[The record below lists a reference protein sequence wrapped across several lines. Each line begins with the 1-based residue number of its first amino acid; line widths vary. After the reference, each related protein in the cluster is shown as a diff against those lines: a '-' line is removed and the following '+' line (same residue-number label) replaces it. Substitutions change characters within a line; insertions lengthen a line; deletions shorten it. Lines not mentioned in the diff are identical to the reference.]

1 MIAQDD
7 FERYDRALITN
18 SNLAIKAVGELLQQA
33 EGQSRDE
40 VHSFLFSAYPDIVA
54 AYGER
59 AAAVAVEFYDEQREL
74 AHVKIDYDAEI
85 PDLSGYIYKLQG
97 DVSRTTSQYSELEK
111 IVATLQGYASR
122 RTYEYV
128 DETITYN
135 SMRDSAHPR
144 WALVPHADACAW
156 CVFLASQGFVY
167 RTKNTVARHN
177 HCRCTP
183 TPEFDGGGLEGYDQ
197 DKYLDAYSKA
207 RDRAVKD
214 ARSDWES
221 MSQEER
227 MKYTRNGRT
236 PSYDAYLRNRI
247 VGQMAHDLGIPEHK
261 H

>member
-1 MIAQDD
+1 MISRDD
-7 FERYDRALITN
+7 FERYDRALVTN
-18 SNLAIKAVGELLQQA
+18 SNLAVKAVGGLLERLDGNSSDDIA
-33 EGQSRDE
+33 TALSE
-40 VHSFLFSAYPDIVA
+40 VYPSIVNT
-54 AYGER
+54 YGER

-144 WALVPHADACAW
+144 WALVPHAGACAW
-156 CVFLASQGFVY
+156 CILLASQGFVY
-167 RTKNTVARHN
+167 RSSNTVSRHA

-183 TPEFDGGGLEGYDQ
+183 TPDFDGGGLEGYNQ
-197 DKYLDAYSKA
+197 QKYFDAYSDAREKALEGA
-207 RDRAVKD
+207 RDGWNAMGKDERA
-214 ARSDWES
+214 
-221 MSQEER
+221 
-227 MKYTRNGRT
+227 KYTRNGRT

-247 VGQMAHDLGIPEHK
+247 VAQMAHDLGIPAHK